1 MITMD
6 DITFKEEQK
15 INLDKIVDYQNN
27 LLSDTSHEF
36 KTPLN
41 QIISLLKA
49 LIDNENIS
57 EYSLETYI

>member
-41 QIISLLKA
+41 
-49 LIDNENIS
+49 
-57 EYSLETYI
+57 